1 MVKRD
6 RTEWG
11 TKSVSRR
18 GRIKNGQEAKAGKN
32 MTEQR
37 WKRQR
42 YLLSLGLVLKEQLE
56 QGGRESGVGKQ
67 WRYGGG
73 RTEEA
78 CA

>member
-1 MVKRD
+1 
-6 RTEWG
+6 
-11 TKSVSRR
+11 
-18 GRIKNGQEAKAGKN
+18 

-56 QGGRESGVGKQ
+56 QGGHESGVGKQ